1 MNNRNDNG
9 KTVKE
14 IRKIRPAYRRV
25 GSKNK
30 QYRCI
35 EISLQLV
42 LTGDKTEPAGLEGT
56 MMLIRNIS
64 NRAIQALAE
73 EFLPS

>member
-1 MNNRNDNG
+1 MSKRNDNG

-14 IRKIRPAYRRV
+14 IRNIRRAYRRC
-25 GSKNK
+25 GRRGK

-42 LTGDKTEPAGLEGT
+42 LTDEKTEPSGLEGT
-56 MMLIRNIS
+56 MMLIDNVGE
-64 NRAIQALAE
+64 RAIQALAE
-73 EFLPS
+73 EFLPE